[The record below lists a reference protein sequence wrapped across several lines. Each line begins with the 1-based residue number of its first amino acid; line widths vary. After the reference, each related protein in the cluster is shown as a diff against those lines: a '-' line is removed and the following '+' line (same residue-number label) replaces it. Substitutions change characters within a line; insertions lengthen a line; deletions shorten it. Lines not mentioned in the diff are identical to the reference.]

1 MLSKKTNKQKKQKQ
15 KKNKS
20 SNAETI
26 YKEKKNSCFV
36 FFESLEKKAN
46 KFGFELSISS
56 YKLTLSR

>member
-1 MLSKKTNKQKKQKQ
+1 MLSKKTNKQTN